1 VTAPPGTAPAAE
13 RAPSRLGGAAL
24 WALLATLGALVVV
37 NIPQLG
43 SDPWPFEPPAV
54 EPQGVLAPLVRA
66 ADGEWD
72 LALLRGTAIL
82 AGLLVAAAA
91 VAALSARPWPRPLAI
106 ALALATAALLLV
118 PPVALQLG
126 LREATAPWFFTN
138 DSTYQIE
145 LAGDLVLEGRNPY
158 GHDYRRSGMER
169 FYSFDGSVT
178 EETREEQVALRHF
191 AYFPGTPLT
200 SAAWRLLPAPLDDY
214 RVLVLVSTLGLL
226 GAALL
231 VRAPFEW
238 TLAAGAV
245 LAANPLAVRAA
256 WFGTA
261 DAPSLLLL
269 VLAVAAVTR
278 SRYAAAAACLGGAI
292 LLKQFALV
300 ALPFFALMLLTRRV
314 PRAEVG
320 RAGGALAAVV
330 AAGTLPFL
338 VADLGALWDD
348 TVAYG
353 GETYRIIGYGLAGTL
368 LRLGVVDDR
377 WGDYPF
383 LPLVLAVWLPVTAW
397 LLWRQRALATL
408 SAGAV
413 GFTVSMFL
421 LLYLGRVFQLSY
433 LIWPLTGLVLAAV
446 LAAAER
452 RYRTS
457 TSTGP
462 AGSETLPAASTASS
476 TTS

>member
-1 VTAPPGTAPAAE
+1 VTALPPADAAVAPPRRRLEGT
-13 RAPSRLGGAAL
+13 GL
-24 WALLATLGALVVV
+24 WALLATLTALVLL

-43 SDPWPFEPPAV
+43 SDPWPFEPGAV

-72 LALLRGTAIL
+72 LALLRGAAIL
-82 AGLLVAAAA
+82 AGVVVAGAAATALSFGSWPRPVAAA
-91 VAALSARPWPRPLAI
+91 VAV
-106 ALALATAALLLV
+106 ATAALLLV

-158 GHDYRRSGMER
+158 GHDYSRSGMER
-169 FYSFDGSVT
+169 FYAFDGSVT
-178 EETREEQVALRHF
+178 EQTREEQVALRHF

-200 SAAWRLLPAPLDDY
+200 SAGWRLLPAPLDDY
-214 RVLVLVSTLGLL
+214 RVFVLLTTLALL
-226 GAALL
+226 GAAVL
-231 VRAPFEW
+231 VRAPYEW
-238 TLAAGAV
+238 TLPAGAV
-245 LAANPLAVRAA
+245 LAANPLAVRAV

-269 VLAVAAVTR
+269 VLAVAAITR
-278 SRYAAAAACLGGAI
+278 SRYVAAAACLGGAI

-300 ALPFFALMLLTRRV
+300 ALPFLALMLLARRV
-314 PRAEVG
+314 PRRELA
-320 RAGGALAAVV
+320 RAGAVLAGVV

-338 VADLGALWDD
+338 GAPVALWED
-348 TVAYG
+348 TIAYG

-383 LPLVLAVWLPVTAW
+383 LLLVLAVWLPVTAW

-408 SAGAV
+408 SAGAI
-413 GFTVSMFL
+413 GFTVSIFV

-433 LIWPLTGLVLAAV
+433 LIWPLTGLVLAVV

-457 TSTGP
+457 TSSGPTGS
-462 AGSETLPAASTASS
+462 ATLPAASTASS

>member
-1 VTAPPGTAPAAE
+1 MSSEA
-13 RAPSRLGGAAL
+13 GAADGRPAPRRLEGWGL
-24 WALLATLGALVVV
+24 WALLATLGTLVLLNV
-37 NIPQLG
+37 PQLG
-43 SDPWPFEPPAV
+43 SDPWPFEPGAV
-54 EPQGVLAPLVRA
+54 EPRGVLAPLVRA

-72 LALLRGTAIL
+72 LALLRGAAIL
-82 AGLLVAAAA
+82 AGVLVAGAAA
-91 VAALSARPWPRPLAI
+91 VALAARSWPRPVAA
-106 ALALATAALLLV
+106 ALALATALLLLV
-118 PPVALQLG
+118 PAVALQLG

-145 LAGDLVLEGRNPY
+145 LAGELVLDGRNPY
-158 GHDYRRSGMER
+158 GHDFRRSGMER

-200 SAAWRLLPAPLDDY
+200 SAAWRLLPTPLDDY
-214 RVLVLVSTLGLL
+214 RVLVLLTTLGLL
-226 GAALL
+226 GATLL
-231 VRAPFEW
+231 LRVPFEW

-269 VLAVAAVTR
+269 VLALAAVTR
-278 SRYAAAAACLGGAI
+278 SRYLLAAACLGGAI

-300 ALPFFALMLLTRRV
+300 ALPFVALMLVTRGV
-314 PRAEVG
+314 PRRELA
-320 RAGGALAAVV
+320 RAGGVLAAVLV
-330 AAGTLPFL
+330 AGALPFL
-338 VADLGALWDD
+338 VADPAALWRD
-348 TVAYG
+348 TIAYG

-368 LRLGVVDDR
+368 LRLGVVEDR

-383 LPLVLAVWLPVTAW
+383 LALVVFVWAPLTAW
-397 LLWRQRALATL
+397 LLWRQRVLATL
-408 SAGAV
+408 WAGAA

-433 LIWPLTGLVLAAV
+433 LIWPLTGIVLAAV
-446 LAAAER
+446 LAAGER

-457 TSTGP
+457 TSSGP
-462 AGSETLPAASTASS
+462 TGSEALPAASTASS
-476 TTS
+476 STS